1 MRPMHNTVRMS
12 LDAIPTWEVSAFLP
26 IFGAVGSN
34 TRHMSWKAGCSVV
47 EYGRPAAATHFA
59 AALLNRF
66 PNTVLAPADAVGT
79 IPYSASVWVLA
90 RPFAAVLLMR
100 GLGWNLSGNGSPEL
114 AYW

>member
-1 MRPMHNTVRMS
+1 MHNTVRMS

-34 TRHMSWKAGCSVV
+34 TRHISWKAGCSVV

-59 AALLNRF
+59 AALPNRF

-90 RPFAAVLLMR
+90 QSLVAVVAIT
-100 GLGWNLSGNGSPEL
+100 GLG
-114 AYW
+114 